1 MYVVLMW
8 DAELILPSTNL
19 VYVNNQAR
27 ITRHSIVTF
36 TIHDQQRFGSIAE
49 EDFVSLGSLLL

>member
-1 MYVVLMW
+1 MW